1 MLYWC
6 VNKMNLNESMFSGRN
21 DSLVRLEQ
29 SLCTHNV
36 TDKEESLVPP
46 FLQCFSGLLGNIL
59 ALIILIRSSKRH
71 KWKPFYRLVCALAL
85 TDAIVSVFVYP
96 VVLKTYVT
104 NFEYCFTNFECY
116 YVSFLYSFSWFG
128 SALLVTSM
136 SLDRFLAIVFPFYYN
151 QTSKYIR
158 ANTLILSSW
167 ILCALICMLPV
178 TGIGNVKMFYAD
190 TWCFIDFTDTTN
202 TGSIIVTYMYA
213 CLGLLVF
220 AVTVV
225 MNVVVIVTMI
235 RRIVANRKSIAS
247 QRRLK
252 SDIYI
257 VVFLVLI
264 VVVFSICWVP
274 LTVSWP

>member
-96 VVLKTYVT
+96 VVLKTLRNEFWILFYKFWVLLRLV
-104 NFEYCFTNFECY
+104 FVFIFMVRICFARNIN
-116 YVSFLYSFSWFG
+116 VLGQVFG
-128 SALLVTSM
+128 NS
-136 SLDRFLAIVFPFYYN
+136 FPF
-151 QTSKYIR
+151 
-158 ANTLILSSW
+158 
-167 ILCALICMLPV
+167 
-178 TGIGNVKMFYAD
+178 
-190 TWCFIDFTDTTN
+190 
-202 TGSIIVTYMYA
+202 
-213 CLGLLVF
+213 LL
-220 AVTVV
+220 
-225 MNVVVIVTMI
+225 
-235 RRIVANRKSIAS
+235 
-247 QRRLK
+247 QP
-252 SDIYI
+252 DIEI
-257 VVFLVLI
+257 H
-264 VVVFSICWVP
+264 P
-274 LTVSWP
+274 R